1 MTSILQSE
9 QYIEKCI
16 DVWIEE
22 LDAMVDKKESF
33 DLWVWT
39 RMYVLYY
46 ILCTTQPAAIYIQ
59 MLMKYSCR
67 YAYDVVGELYFSKM
81 FGFLQSGGDHLGY
94 IAATDDLIPIQFL
107 AGNMPTYVRS
117 IFMLTGV
124 LFPKVRGALKALG
137 SLTEA
142 TNTMLKN
149 RLAALQSGSDDS
161 KPQRADILGK
171 LMDIS
176 HKNGKELDFVLD
188 DVKMEVFIALYV
200 LLNPL
205 HPYLES

>member
-1 MTSILQSE
+1 MI
-9 QYIEKCI
+9 
-16 DVWIEE
+16 
-22 LDAMVDKKESF
+22 
-33 DLWVWT
+33 
-39 RMYVLYY
+39 
-46 ILCTTQPAAIYIQ
+46 
-59 MLMKYSCR
+59 YSCR

-149 RLAALQSGSDDS
+149 RLAALQSGSEDS

-205 HPYLES
+205 HLYLES